1 MKLVAAGLVAAVFLL
16 AGCATQTTTG
26 RTPTSQ
32 PSNQAT
38 DSPAPTEPEPEQAEP
53 EPTEPEPEQAEPE
66 PREPAP
72 TESGP
77 VACEDL
83 VFQRAQTT
91 IRGQQDAFGSDD
103 FQTAWGFASPSFRS
117 SVTVDAFQTII
128 EGTYPFLLDNPNLR
142 FIECQRQGKTAFL
155 QVEVAA
161 SPTVVMVYR
170 VVLNEDVWLIDA
182 ASIAGSREEV
192 AT

>member
-1 MKLVAAGLVAAVFLL
+1 MTYRPVMKLVAAGLVAAVFLL

-53 EPTEPEPEQAEPE
+53 ESKEPE
-66 PREPAP
+66 P

-142 FIECQRQGKTAFL
+142 FIDCQRQGKTAFL
-155 QVEVAA
+155 QVEVAD

>member
-1 MKLVAAGLVAAVFLL
+1 MTYRPVMKLVAAGLVAAVFFL

-26 RTPTSQ
+26 QAPNSPSPTEA
-32 PSNQAT
+32 PDT
-38 DSPAPTEPEPEQAEP
+38 PAPTEPEATEPDPELTEP
-53 EPTEPEPEQAEPE
+53 EPTESE
-66 PREPAP
+66 
-72 TESGP
+72 P

-83 VFQRAQTT
+83 VFQRAQAT
-91 IRGQQDAFGSDD
+91 IRSQQDAFGSDD

-155 QVEVAA
+155 QVEVAG

>member
-1 MKLVAAGLVAAVFLL
+1 MTYRPRMKVIIAGLAAAALLL

-38 DSPAPTEPEPEQAEP
+38 DSPAPT
-53 EPTEPEPEQAEPE
+53 EPE

-155 QVEVAA
+155 QVEVAG